1 MYSSIIMHLRHH
13 LIHIITLK
21 LILLLPSLECIH
33 VVQYI
38 LIHCTV
44 PYHPHLGYI
53 DGIESSGKIF
63 IAVYMLFFSSLL
75 FAFEFIR
82 IRPIDWIDHML
93 LRNFGF
99 LYGALG
105 KSLFIIL

>member
-1 MYSSIIMHLRHH
+1 MHLRQPSIH

-33 VVQYI
+33 LYTTQ
-38 LIHCTV
+38 LHCTV

-82 IRPIDWIDHML
+82 IRPVDWIDHML